1 MALRTIHL
9 FAGAGGGILADLLL
23 GHQPIAAVEIEA
35 YPRGVLL
42 QRQIDGCLPRFPVW
56 DDVQTFRAD
65 NPDCAEFFRH
75 AASIRDN
82 LAICGGFP
90 CQDISA
96 AGRGA
101 GITGERSGL
110 WSEFS
115 RIIGELRPR
124 FVFVENSP
132 MLTVR
137 GLGTVLGDL
146 AEMGYNAEWCVLGAH
161 HVGAPHKRDRI
172 WILADAGGQPGREG
186 RAESARLQRQTLS
199 CRSGGDVADAD
210 RGRFGQRDQKQRI
223 ISKPDQTGSDVADAG
238 SSGQPGPGASWYA
251 SDPAEARE
259 GETAESWH
267 GRVGHIWGIES
278 RLGRVAHG
286 VANRTHRLRAIGNG
300 QVPVVAATAWRLL
313 EDRLIRDPD
322 SAAPRKK
329 RTARDPDSA
338 DWA

>member
-9 FAGAGGGILADLLL
+9 FAGAGGGILADTLL
-23 GHQPIAAVEIEA
+23 GHTPIAAVEIER
-35 YPRGVLL
+35 YPRKVLL
-42 QRQIDGCLPRFPVW
+42 QRQLDGILQPFPIW
-56 DDVQTFRAD
+56 DDVTTFRAD

-110 WSEFS
+110 WSEFA
-115 RIIGELRPR
+115 RIVRELRPR

-132 MLTVR
+132 MLTLR
-137 GLGTVLGDL
+137 GLGVVLGDL

-172 WILADAGGQPGREG
+172 WILAHAGQSGLFKRGVDGEAKEHDREQRRMERDGISSGRRQEG
-186 RAESARLQRQTLS
+186 A
-199 CRSGGDVADAD
+199 CVADAD

-223 ISKPDQTGSDVADAG
+223 FSKPDQTGSDVADAG

-251 SDPAEARE
+251 SDPAEATE
-259 GETAESWH
+259 GEATQSWH

-278 RLGRVAHG
+278 RLGRVADG
-286 VANRTHRLRAIGNG
+286 VAHRVDRLRAIGNG
-300 QVPVVAATAWRLL
+300 QVPLVAATAWRLL
-313 EDRLIRDPD
+313 ERRL
-322 SAAPRKK
+322 SE
-329 RTARDPDSA
+329 
-338 DWA
+338 